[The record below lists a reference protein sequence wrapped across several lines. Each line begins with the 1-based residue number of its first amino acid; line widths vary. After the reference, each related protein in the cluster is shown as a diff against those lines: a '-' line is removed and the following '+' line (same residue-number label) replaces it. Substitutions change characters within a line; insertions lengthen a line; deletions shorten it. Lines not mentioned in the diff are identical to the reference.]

1 MCIPE
6 ESLCVSM
13 WECSCRTLPSP
24 HQGAK
29 AGLRLDALKVLIS
42 LAWLEKEL
50 SLWGVGMGSC
60 TLPAGVLRGVSHRFL
75 GQCAST
81 LGPPSPSGVTVP
93 GLLCCKSEFLA
104 VLIYSNNMSRRRR
117 METGTVHVTFSFLTL
132 LRFWE
137 DAEGLIFFGGE
148 GFAPTLESTTFSEM
162 ILVQSLTAAK
172 TS

>member
-1 MCIPE
+1 MRIQE
-6 ESLCVSM
+6 ESLCVSTC
-13 WECSCRTLPSP
+13 ECSCQTLPSP
-24 HQGAK
+24 YQGAK

-117 METGTVHVTFSFLTL
+117 MEARTVHVTSFFPYSFKIL
-132 LRFWE
+132 
-137 DAEGLIFFGGE
+137 GGCR
-148 GFAPTLESTTFSEM
+148 GFHFLWG
-162 ILVQSLTAAK
+162 
-172 TS
+172 